1 MFKCVAVINDSTG
14 EFAYILSDY
23 ISRFPSK
30 VPVYAKNIELMQRY
44 GELYNNE
51 LYKVETC
58 DGFYHIVSS
67 EKYSFIFDEQEEAK

>member
-1 MFKCVAVINDSTG
+1 MFKCVAVVNDSTG
-14 EFAYILSDY
+14 ELAYILSDY

-30 VPVYAKNIELMQRY
+30 VPVYATNIEQLKQY
-44 GELYNNE
+44 GEFGENE

-67 EKYSFIFDEQEEAK
+67 EKYSFIFDEQEEAE

>member
-1 MFKCVAVINDSTG
+1 MFKCVAVVNDSTG

-30 VPVYAKNIELMQRY
+30 VPVYATNIEQLKQY
-44 GELYNNE
+44 GKFGENE

-58 DGFYHIVSS
+58 DGFNHIVIS
-67 EKYSFIFDEQEEAK
+67 EKYSFIFDEQEEAE

>member
-23 ISRFPSK
+23 ISRFPPK
-30 VPVYAKNIELMQRY
+30 VPVYAKNIERLKQY
-44 GELYNNE
+44 GEFGENE

-67 EKYSFIFDEQEEAK
+67 EKYSFIFDEQEETE

>member
-1 MFKCVAVINDSTG
+1 
-14 EFAYILSDY
+14 
-23 ISRFPSK
+23 
-30 VPVYAKNIELMQRY
+30 MQRY

-67 EKYSFIFDEQEEAK
+67 EKYSFIFDEQEEA